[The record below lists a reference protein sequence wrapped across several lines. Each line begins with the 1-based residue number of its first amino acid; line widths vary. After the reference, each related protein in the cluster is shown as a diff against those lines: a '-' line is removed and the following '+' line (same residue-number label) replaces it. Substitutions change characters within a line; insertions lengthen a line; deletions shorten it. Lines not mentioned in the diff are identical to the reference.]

1 MRPRSW
7 MRSNLSLKIASLVL
21 AVFVWMYVRSEEKP
35 FQVFSVPL
43 ELEGLPK
50 DVALAG
56 DAPDSVAVR
65 VRASDTTLRNL
76 SPGRFRA
83 RVHLEGARPGDL
95 TIPLTPDIIKAPL
108 GVEVVRVDPRTL
120 SLKVERRITKL
131 VPVVA
136 RVTGQPAQGFEYAGY
151 TADPDKVTV
160 EAPEGIAMGLSEAL
174 TDEVAIGGRSE
185 SFDSAVNVLPGRA
198 GARVAGRTTV
208 NLRVN
213 IRQQRMTQAYAGIPL
228 ETNTPAGFSYRV
240 RFSPQSVTVVLE
252 GTKDDL
258 ADITPSSI
266 RALLDLEGMG
276 PRDAPHLVK
285 PRIVIAPPELAASV
299 MVHSL
304 SEPTI
309 NVSISR

>member
-1 MRPRSW
+1 MRKRIW
-7 MRSNLSLKIASLVL
+7 MRNNFSLKVASLVL
-21 AVFVWMYVRSEEKP
+21 ASFVWMYVRGEEKP

-56 DAPDSVAVR
+56 DPPDSVAVR
-65 VRASDTTLRNL
+65 VRAPDTTLRNL
-76 SPGRFRA
+76 SPGRIRA
-83 RVHLEGARPGDL
+83 RVHLEGVRPGDL
-95 TIPLTPDIIKAPL
+95 TIPLTPDIIRAPM
-108 GVEVVRVDPRTL
+108 GVEVVHVDPRTL
-120 SLKVERRITKL
+120 SLKVERRVSKL
-131 VPVVA
+131 VPVVL
-136 RVTGQPAQGFEYAGY
+136 RITGQPAPGFEYAGY

-160 EAPEGIAMGLSEAL
+160 EAPEGIAGSLSEAL
-174 TDEVAIGGRSE
+174 TDEVAIGGRTE
-185 SFDSAVNVLPGRA
+185 SFDSSVNVMPGRA
-198 GARVAGRTTV
+198 GARIAGQSTV

-213 IRQQRMTQAYAGIPL
+213 IRQQRITQTYAGIPL

-258 ADITPSSI
+258 AGIKASSI
-266 RALLDLEGMG
+266 KALLDLEGMG

-299 MVHSL
+299 MVHSVN
-304 SEPTI
+304 EPTI